1 MRARLGPAGANTATA
16 RKLACLIYHLL
27 RYKEEY
33 VDIDRLLYEEKIRK
47 TRIIRLQKQA
57 AELGLEVVQRQQ
69 AA

>member
-27 RYKEEY
+27 RYKEEFID
-33 VDIDRLLYEEKIRK
+33 VDQLVFMDKIRNQ
-47 TRIIRLQKQA
+47 RLVRLRKQA
-57 AELGLEVVQRQQ
+57 QELGMEIVEAQR

>member
-27 RYKEEY
+27 RYKEEF
-33 VDIDRLLYEEKIRK
+33 VDVDQLVLLEKFRK
-47 TRIIRLQKQA
+47 QRIVRLQKQA
-57 AELGLEVVQRQQ
+57 KELGLELVEAQL